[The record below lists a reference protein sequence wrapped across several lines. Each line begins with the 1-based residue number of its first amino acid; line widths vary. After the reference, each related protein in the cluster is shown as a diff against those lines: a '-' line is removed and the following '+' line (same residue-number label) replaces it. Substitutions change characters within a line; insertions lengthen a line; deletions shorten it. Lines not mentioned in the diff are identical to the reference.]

1 MMSDQYANKLLGRV
15 GNAVARESG
24 FPLSKVEWS
33 EEVTCPP
40 TLPAS
45 SLHLGE
51 AYFKASD
58 ECESLRT
65 KAKAKGLAVDFA
77 FGNGK
82 PLMVQTSYEDH
93 GGPELTKYGI
103 GKKTVRRT
111 HYFEVAGYR
120 SRKESLLGNIDSL
133 SDISEIEKAIIGPE
147 EKPKLAFG
155 LLDELY
161 GHYNVEEL
169 YGKRVNPTSHKAE
182 PFVMKN
188 SARLL
193 GLDIEGTYSE
203 MRNLA
208 ECERQAKTKELE
220 GAFMAKLLGDWY
232 KQVKE
237 SKIRHAHHEKLKKIS
252 KMEYVLLSKN
262 PSPLASQGL

>member
-1 MMSDQYANKLLGRV
+1 MMSDQYANKLLEKV

-24 FPLSKVEWS
+24 FPFSRLEWS

-40 TLPAS
+40 MMPAS

-58 ECESLRT
+58 ECENLRT
-65 KAKAKGLAVDFA
+65 KAKAKGLSVDFA
-77 FGNGK
+77 FGHGK
-82 PLMVQTSYEDH
+82 PLIVQTSYEDH
-93 GGPELTKYGI
+93 GAELTKYGI

-111 HYFEVAGYR
+111 HYFEVKGYL
-120 SRKESLLGNIDSL
+120 SRKESLLNNMDRL
-133 SDISEIEKAIIGPE
+133 SDISEVEKAIGAE

-208 ECERQAKTKELE
+208 EGELQAKMNGLEGSFMANMLGNWYRQA
-220 GAFMAKLLGDWY
+220 
-232 KQVKE
+232 KE
-237 SKIRHAHHEKLKKIS
+237 SKIRHAHHEKLEKIY

-262 PSPLASQGL
+262 PSPSASQGL

>member
-1 MMSDQYANKLLGRV
+1 MMSDQYANKLLGMV
-15 GNAVARESG
+15 GTAVARENG
-24 FPLSKVEWS
+24 FPFSRLEWS

-40 TLPAS
+40 MMSAS

-65 KAKAKGLAVDFA
+65 KAKAKGLVVDFS
-77 FGNGK
+77 FGHGK
-82 PLMVQTSYEDH
+82 PPLLVQTSYEDH
-93 GGPELTKYGI
+93 GGAELTKYGI

-111 HYFEVAGYR
+111 HYFEVEGYR
-120 SRKESLLGNIDSL
+120 SRKESLLENMDRL
-133 SDISEIEKAIIGPE
+133 LDISEVEKTMEPK

-161 GHYNVEEL
+161 GHHNVEEL
-169 YGKRVNPTSHKAE
+169 YGKKVNPTSYKAE

-188 SARLL
+188 SATLL
-193 GLDIEGTYSE
+193 SLDMEETYSE
-203 MRNLA
+203 MRKLA
-208 ECERQAKTKELE
+208 EGERQAKMKELE
-220 GAFMAKLLGDWY
+220 GSFMANVLGNWY
-232 KQVKE
+232 RQAKE
-237 SKIRHAHHEKLKKIS
+237 SKIRHTHHETLKKIS